1 MAIVVVGGGGRGA
14 GKTALICGL
23 IRALP
28 VSSWTAVKV
37 TTHAHGRGEPVFE
50 ETVAG
55 ERNDTGRYLA
65 AGARR
70 ALLVTAHEG
79 ELEAILRKICED
91 RPQPAHTI
99 FESNSVL
106 RYVRPDLCLA
116 VASNLTGGHKP
127 SFEMVERCADATVAL
142 GGHDHVIDGE
152 RIHFHLKS
160 LERISATMAAW
171 LREKLPEL

>member
-1 MAIVVVGGGGRGA
+1 MAIIVVGGGGRGA

-28 VSSWTAVKV
+28 ESRWTVVKV
-37 TTHAHGRGEPVFE
+37 TMHAHGHSEPVFE

-55 ERNDTGRYLA
+55 EQNDTGRYLA

-79 ELEAILRKICED
+79 GLEAIARKICED
-91 RPQPAHTI
+91 HAQQSHAI

-116 VASNLTGGHKP
+116 VASDLKGGQKP
-127 SFEMVERCADATVAL
+127 SFEIVERCADATVAI
-142 GGHDHVIDGE
+142 GGHDHVIEGK
-152 RIHFHLKS
+152 RIHFHLRS
-160 LERISATMAAW
+160 LERISAPMAAW
-171 LREKLPEL
+171 LRERVPAS